1 MVSSETGTSTSNTY
15 GSEYQVFL
23 SFRGPDTRC
32 GFTNCLYVVL
42 KDAGIRVFIDDED
55 LRSGERISDNLLRAI
70 DDSKVYIPVFSKNY
84 ASSHWCLRELAKMVE
99 NTSKSKAGNKKV
111 ILPIFYNVEPDDVKL
126 KTMLYNEAISNLEQ
140 KMEDQKKKFSSDDV
154 ETWRQALKK
163 VGGIKGWEPNNYSG
177 DGELIQSVVEA
188 VVVRLETRKRRVTKD
203 LVGMEDQI
211 AAMNDLLDIN
221 SGGVRLIGIY
231 GMGGIGKTTLAKIIF
246 NQLCPHFGRNCCFL
260 DDVRETAKTKGL
272 VELHKKLLSSI
283 SSYSVAPNISN
294 IDHGINTIE
303 ETICN
308 KKTLIVLDDVDE
320 ADQIQYLIGEKTLY
334 PGTRILVT
342 TRDQSVLK
350 TRGENKFYCYEMMGL
365 SDEDALKL
373 FCRHAFNDNSPAA
386 NYHTLSERIV
396 YTADGLPLALAVIG
410 SSLYQ
415 KKREIWKEWLGKLKK
430 TPHKDVLAKL
440 RISYDALEP
449 NQQEIFLDVAC
460 FFIGENKTNPMYVW
474 KDCQFCPE
482 DAIEVLSERCMIKV
496 LGGNRFWMHD
506 QLRDLGR
513 VIAKEGHT
521 RLWDKEDIIYELRST
536 KTQESVQAL
545 RSRNLAT
552 ITSEQIKRFPHLRFL
567 WLSWETCK
575 GDFTGC
581 LSELKWIS
589 LSFSYSIRGGPS
601 QCLEA
606 TNLLHLENAVVV
618 NLTGLDI
625 MEDVFK
631 SLIELARKLKV
642 LTIKSNRTIHRTPT
656 FPKYSA
662 LEKLTISQ
670 FLSLMEIDCSIGKLM
685 RLTELCFESCSELEK
700 LPAQIGELR
709 KLQHLSLRSC
719 DRLSELPDSILKL
732 ESLTKLDLSSTG
744 ITRLPDSIS
753 KLSSLSS
760 VDVSFTPIEKLPSTM
775 SKLLQLHTLR
785 LNHCDGIQELP
796 ELPISLTTLQL
807 TSTSLPTVP
816 NLSFLTNLVEL
827 ALSDGSES
835 MARLDGIQTC
845 DLHWIESLS
854 KLSKLQFGFSNVRA
868 PTTELGS
875 LSQLK
880 ELTLHGVDV
889 PTFRQL
895 PSKLII
901 LELYDTRGKQVRLP
915 PSEKETV
922 FVSSSSRQSGENKA
936 LQQLELEFFEYYGS
950 LERLVC
956 LREEPGC
963 NEVQA
968 LELIDHWRGAFHFPS
983 SLQKLQK
990 FVLWGCPGLQDIQF
1004 VFTLELL
1011 LVFSVGGCTSLK
1023 RLGDLSNLKNLMELT
1038 LKRCPSLQ
1046 VVEGIDELEFLDQ
1059 LEIDGCRSLERIFD
1073 ASSSKIPNKCNMYI
1087 TCSGEL
1093 PDCGQ
1098 SIVTW
1103 ESYKEKILNGTK
1115 QASVSEIE
1123 TTDSE
1128 TETGDPLQ
1136 KTNQG
1141 NKEKKIARKTESAK
1155 EQGKRKRRRLQKR
1168 AWVRVFHGNF
1178 KIWKTFSKK
1187 YSSLKK
1193 NN

>member
-126 KTMLYNEAISNLEQ
+126 KTMLYNEAILNLEQ
-140 KMEDQKKKFSSDDV
+140 KIENQKKKFSSKDIKM
-154 ETWRQALKK
+154 WRQALKK
-163 VGGIKGWEPNNYSG
+163 VGGIKGWKPNNYSG
-177 DGELIQSVVEA
+177 DGELIQAVVEA

-221 SGGVRLIGIY
+221 SGGVWLIGIY

-272 VELHKKLLSSI
+272 VKLQKKLLSRI

-294 IDHGINTIE
+294 IDHGINMIE

-350 TRGENKFYCYEMMGL
+350 TRGKNKFCCYEMMGL

-552 ITSEQIKRFPHLRFL
+552 ITSEQIKWFPHLRFL

-625 MEDVFK
+625 TEDVFK
-631 SLIELARKLKV
+631 SLIEIRWN
-642 LTIKSNRTIHRTPT
+642 SN
-656 FPKYSA
+656 
-662 LEKLTISQ
+662 
-670 FLSLMEIDCSIGKLM
+670 
-685 RLTELCFESCSELEK
+685 
-700 LPAQIGELR
+700 
-709 KLQHLSLRSC
+709 
-719 DRLSELPDSILKL
+719 
-732 ESLTKLDLSSTG
+732 
-744 ITRLPDSIS
+744 
-753 KLSSLSS
+753 
-760 VDVSFTPIEKLPSTM
+760 
-775 SKLLQLHTLR
+775 LR
-785 LNHCDGIQELP
+785 LALDWEFIQIEQAAIWLFKCP
-796 ELPISLTTLQL
+796 CTNYRVGFPFSAERTY
-807 TSTSLPTVP
+807 STWS
-816 NLSFLTNLVEL
+816 
-827 ALSDGSES
+827 
-835 MARLDGIQTC
+835 R
-845 DLHWIESLS
+845 
-854 KLSKLQFGFSNVRA
+854 RA
-868 PTTELGS
+868 
-875 LSQLK
+875 
-880 ELTLHGVDV
+880 
-889 PTFRQL
+889 
-895 PSKLII
+895 
-901 LELYDTRGKQVRLP
+901 
-915 PSEKETV
+915 
-922 FVSSSSRQSGENKA
+922 
-936 LQQLELEFFEYYGS
+936 
-950 LERLVC
+950 
-956 LREEPGC
+956 
-963 NEVQA
+963 
-968 LELIDHWRGAFHFPS
+968 
-983 SLQKLQK
+983 
-990 FVLWGCPGLQDIQF
+990 
-1004 VFTLELL
+1004 
-1011 LVFSVGGCTSLK
+1011 
-1023 RLGDLSNLKNLMELT
+1023 
-1038 LKRCPSLQ
+1038 
-1046 VVEGIDELEFLDQ
+1046 
-1059 LEIDGCRSLERIFD
+1059 
-1073 ASSSKIPNKCNMYI
+1073 
-1087 TCSGEL
+1087 
-1093 PDCGQ
+1093 
-1098 SIVTW
+1098 
-1103 ESYKEKILNGTK
+1103 
-1115 QASVSEIE
+1115 
-1123 TTDSE
+1123 
-1128 TETGDPLQ
+1128 
-1136 KTNQG
+1136 
-1141 NKEKKIARKTESAK
+1141 
-1155 EQGKRKRRRLQKR
+1155 
-1168 AWVRVFHGNF
+1168 NF
-1178 KIWKTFSKK
+1178 
-1187 YSSLKK
+1187 
-1193 NN
+1193 